1 MNEGPLKERPLKEG
15 VRKDAAG
22 PSLGALAL
30 IIPNYDAAI
39 SFFTAIGFDLT
50 ADIDQG
56 HKRWVTV
63 QPAGGGAA
71 LVLAQ
76 PSSAAQSAAIG
87 AQGAGRVWLF
97 LHTDDF
103 IRDAA
108 RITAAGGLFEE
119 TPRDEPYGRVAVWR
133 DPWGNRWDLIE
144 PHSQARNQA

>member
-1 MNEGPLKERPLKEG
+1 MS
-15 VRKDAAG
+15 AG

-30 IIPNYDAAI
+30 MIPNYDAAI
-39 SFFTAIGFDLT
+39 RFFTAIGFDLT

-56 HKRWVTV
+56 NKRWVTV
-63 QPAGGGAA
+63 QPTGGGAA

-76 PSSAAQSAAIG
+76 PSGAAQNAAIG

-103 IRDAA
+103 TLDAA
-108 RITAAGGLFEE
+108 RITAAGGVFEE

-144 PHSQARNQA
+144 PATQAPNQA

>member
-1 MNEGPLKERPLKEG
+1 MK
-15 VRKDAAG
+15 AG
-22 PSLGALAL
+22 PSIGALAL

-39 SFFTAIGFDLT
+39 RFFTAIGFVLT

-56 HKRWVTV
+56 NKRWVTV
-63 QPAGGGAA
+63 QPSGGGAA

-76 PSSAAQSAAIG
+76 PSGAAQNAAIG

-103 IRDAA
+103 TRDAA
-108 RITAAGGLFEE
+108 RIIAAGGLFEE

-144 PHSQARNQA
+144 PAAQAPDHA

>member
-1 MNEGPLKERPLKEG
+1 MNEGP
-15 VRKDAAG
+15 RKAAAG
-22 PSLGALAL
+22 PRLGAVAL
-30 IIPNYDAAI
+30 IIPNYDSAI

-76 PSSAAQSAAIG
+76 PSGAAQSAAIG

-103 IRDAA
+103 TRDAA
-108 RITAAGGLFEE
+108 RITAAGGMFEE
-119 TPRDEPYGRVAVWR
+119 SPRYEPYGRVAVWR
-133 DPWGNRWDLIE
+133 DPWGNRWDLIA
-144 PHSQARNQA
+144 PQSGGAGG

>member
-1 MNEGPLKERPLKEG
+1 MS
-15 VRKDAAG
+15 AG

-30 IIPNYDAAI
+30 IIPNYDTAI
-39 SFFTAIGFDLT
+39 SVFTAIGFDLT

-56 HKRWVTV
+56 NKRWVTV

-76 PSSAAQSAAIG
+76 PSGAAQIAAIG

-103 IRDAA
+103 TRDAA
-108 RITAAGGLFEE
+108 RITAAGGVFEE
-119 TPRDEPYGRVAVWR
+119 PPRDEPYGRVAVWR

-144 PHSQARNQA
+144 PAAQAPDQA

>member
-1 MNEGPLKERPLKEG
+1 MNEGPRKKGP
-15 VRKDAAG
+15 RKDAAG

-71 LVLAQ
+71 FVLAQ
-76 PSSAAQSAAIG
+76 PSDAAQSAAIG

-97 LHTDDF
+97 LQTADF
-103 IRDAA
+103 ARDAA
-108 RITAAGGLFEE
+108 RITDAGGQFEE

-144 PHSQARNQA
+144 PAAHIPNQV

>member
-1 MNEGPLKERPLKEG
+1 MK
-15 VRKDAAG
+15 AG

-30 IIPNYDAAI
+30 MIPNYDTAI
-39 SFFTAIGFDLT
+39 SFFTAIGFELT

-76 PSSAAQSAAIG
+76 PSGAAQIAAIG

-103 IRDAA
+103 TRDAA
-108 RITAAGGLFEE
+108 RITAAGGVFEE
-119 TPRDEPYGRVAVWR
+119 TPRDEPYGRVEKKR
-133 DPWGNRWDLIE
+133 DTWGNRRDLIQ
-144 PHSQARNQA
+144 PAAKAPKPA